1 MGCGEQ
7 NVKALQL
14 ARALPLH
21 RALCKRT
28 YLRGG
33 HSWAGRNLHTFCV
46 AGGEHLHLPAADV
59 GDQNSPA
66 IGLSLAVRQS
76 VWQDRLCD
84 LTRLPG
90 QRWRF
95 RRARSRVGN
104 APQNIVNRS
113 SQESDRG
120 RELILIF
127 ILSVMPAA
135 LFASAYSW
143 GSSSR
148 ISRSGAQGVDQLVQ
162 FVRKRRD
169 HVSLNY
175 QPSNLNHSGRLFSV
189 APVLRPPAPTL
200 RGLFVHSLICWF
212 QRSRTTF

>member
-1 MGCGEQ
+1 
-7 NVKALQL
+7 
-14 ARALPLH
+14 LH
-21 RALCKRT
+21 RALCKCT

-33 HSWAGRNLHTFCV
+33 HSWAGRNLRTLCV
-46 AGGEHLHLPAADV
+46 ASGKHLHLPAADV

-66 IGLSLAVRQS
+66 IGLPSAVRQS

-113 SQESDRG
+113 SQESDLG

-135 LFASAYSW
+135 LFASVYLW
-143 GSSSR
+143 GSSFR
-148 ISRSGAQGVDQLVQ
+148 ISRSGAQGVDQLIQ
-162 FVRKRRD
+162 FVRQRRI
-169 HVSLNY
+169 HVSLNP
-175 QPSNLNHSGRLFSV
+175 QPSTTLAVCFPSPLFY
-189 APVLRPPAPTL
+189 ARPPPPCV
-200 RGLFVHSLICWF
+200 GSLFTASSAGSSGHGRPSDP
-212 QRSRTTF
+212 RR